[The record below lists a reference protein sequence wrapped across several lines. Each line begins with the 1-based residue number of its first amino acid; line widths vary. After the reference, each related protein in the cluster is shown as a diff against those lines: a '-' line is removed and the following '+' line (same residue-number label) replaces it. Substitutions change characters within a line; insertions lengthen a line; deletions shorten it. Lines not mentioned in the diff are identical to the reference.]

1 MWEQTPKRS
10 LVSVSRGREGNVPV
24 NLKDAAHCVNYKNSN
39 TEKEGHL
46 INQNP
51 YGFDYSCT
59 SYTLD
64 HNSGL
69 QIIALFL
76 KRRQKTYYF
85 SNLFV
90 IQPFGK

>member
-1 MWEQTPKRS
+1 MWEQTPTRS
-10 LVSVSRGREGNVPV
+10 LVSVSRGRDGNGPV
-24 NLKDAAHCVNYKNSN
+24 NLKDAPHCVNYKNSD
-39 TEKEGHL
+39 TEKERHL
-46 INQNP
+46 TNQSP
-51 YGFDYSCT
+51 YGFDYSHT
-59 SYTLD
+59 YYTLD

-76 KRRQKTYYF
+76 KRKQKTYYF